1 MGKRGCKRK
10 RKKKMNKDKEG
21 GKQGSGGG
29 EGTRMTVQTDGTI
42 TKGRVWCIGSPT
54 FCEEYEE
61 NNSDCY

>member
-1 MGKRGCKRK
+1 
-10 RKKKMNKDKEG
+10 MNKDKEG
-21 GKQGSGGG
+21 GKEGSGGG